1 MTQRLRRY
9 WMLVL
14 AGGAIASLAALMLA
28 SAPATAQTAE
38 TVDKSALRVCADPN
52 NMPFSNEKG
61 EGFENKIAELLA
73 SELGVPV
80 RYTWY
85 PDTVGFIRNTLQARK
100 CDLILG
106 TVAGNELVQNSN
118 PYYRSAYALIYREDR
133 GLSLTS
139 LDDPALQSLQI
150 GAVAGTAP
158 TTVLATNG
166 LLGQLRSYQLVVD
179 TRFSHPAEQVVHDVA
194 AGTLDVGVVW
204 GPIAGYFA
212 QREAV
217 PLEVV
222 ALTGAD
228 APVKLDYRITM
239 GMRFN
244 EPEWKRKINALLR
257 KRRADIEKVL
267 RDYGVPL
274 LDEQGQPLEP

>member
-217 PLEVV
+217 PLKVV

-274 LDEQGQPLEP
+274 LDEQGQSLEP

>member
-118 PYYRSAYALIYREDR
+118 PYYRSAYALIYRGDR

-274 LDEQGQPLEP
+274 LDEQGQLLEP